1 MWLIQVKSTE
11 ESASGNDG
19 FSDSARAALAAT
31 AGSPPASPI
40 RHGRDRPPCI
50 FDNFSSGLFD
60 VDNEEDGEDDM
71 LSEKCHS
78 ELQAFLHIV
87 NSQPIKNSDGDFNDP
102 LAWWSVNEHKFPTL
116 AKLARAFLA
125 IPATSAASERV
136 WSRAS
141 QVLSIRRS
149 RMDPELAQRIMYTRE
164 NNRLLHMYYEELTE
178 KPVADAYL
186 PPLRDTETDIGQHD
200 HLLLF

>member
-1 MWLIQVKSTE
+1 MCTKHSKTLSCVLNFWRKLHQPRMV
-11 ESASGNDG
+11 G
-19 FSDSARAALAAT
+19 L
-31 AGSPPASPI
+31 SPPP
-40 RHGRDRPPCI
+40 
-50 FDNFSSGLFD
+50 
-60 VDNEEDGEDDM
+60 
-71 LSEKCHS
+71 
-78 ELQAFLHIV
+78 
-87 NSQPIKNSDGDFNDP
+87 
-102 LAWWSVNEHKFPTL
+102 WWSLLLLALILQIAVSFRPTL

-125 IPATSAASERV
+125 IPATSAASERI

-186 PPLRDTETDIGQHD
+186 PPSPLRDTETDIGQHD
-200 HLLLF
+200 HLLLFWDMLNEMMMMGGCCAAWVSWGAWNKNRLTWLLIY